1 MSNNSRKLRLR
12 GLAVATSLAL
22 AGSSAFAAQVNTAGL
37 ESNGQYDRFV
47 VKFKEN
53 SPEAGNAA
61 VLRRSLQSA
70 SAGASQMLRAQ
81 GLQRGLRATQAD
93 VSARHLRRMSLGA
106 DVFTTNR
113 KLRAQEAEL
122 LMRQLANNPNVEF
135 VQVDR
140 LLQHTLTPNDTSY
153 SQQWG
158 YFDADAGIRANQAW
172 DVANGSGIIVAVLDT
187 GHVSHSDLNANV
199 SGGYDFINDTA
210 VAGDGNGRDSD
221 PSDPGDYYGGNGSS
235 WHGTHVAGT
244 VAAVT
249 NNAKGVAGTA
259 WGATVMPVRVLG
271 RGGGY
276 TSDIAD
282 GIIWASGGSVSG
294 VPTLSASQAAD
305 VINMSLGG
313 SGSCDTLT
321 QNAINSAVSRG
332 TVVVVAAGNSNANV
346 ANFSP
351 ASCNN
356 VVSVA
361 SVTSSSSR
369 SSFSN
374 YGSLIDVSAPGS
386 GILSTLNSGSTTP
399 GSESYASYN
408 GTSMA
413 APHVAGAVALAQSRR
428 LALGLPL
435 WTPAEVEAQLKA
447 TAYPLS
453 GSCSGGCGAGIIDA
467 NALVAAAG
475 GSTPPP
481 PPPPPPTGGTLT
493 KGVPVT
499 GLSATTGNSLNYTM
513 AVPAGAS
520 NLTFTMSGGTGDA
533 DLYVQFGTAPTDSS
547 YICRPYLNGNSE
559 TCTIAAPSA
568 GTYHVRVKAYSSFS
582 GVSLVGN
589 YTEGGG
595 GSSPQTYS
603 NTADYQIR
611 DNSTVESP
619 ISVSGRSGNAPSNA
633 SVSVDIRHTW
643 KGDLRVDLVAPDGS
657 TYNLHNR
664 SGGSADNVIGT
675 YTVNLSSEALNGTW
689 RLRVNDNARGD
700 TGYINSWSVTF

>member
-12 GLAVATSLAL
+12 GIVVATSLAL
-22 AGSSAFAAQVNTAGL
+22 AGTSAFAAQVQTAGL
-37 ESNGQYDRFV
+37 EPGQQYDRFV
-47 VKFKEN
+47 VKFKEGT
-53 SPEAGNAA
+53 PEASNPAT
-61 VLRRSLQSA
+61 LRRSLQSA
-70 SAGASQMLRAQ
+70 SAGATQLMRAQ
-81 GLQRGLRATQAD
+81 RLQAGQRSNAD
-93 VSARHLRRMSLGA
+93 GVTARHLRRMSLGA
-106 DVFTTNR
+106 DVISTSR
-113 KLRAQEAEL
+113 KLRAEEAEL
-122 LMRQLANNPNVEF
+122 LMRQIANNPNVEF

-140 LLQHTLTPNDTSY
+140 LMQHTLTPNDTNY

-158 YFDADAGIRANQAW
+158 FFDADAGIRANQAW

-199 SGGYDFINDTA
+199 SGGYDFINDAT

-221 PSDPGDYYGGNGSS
+221 PSDPGDYYGGNPSS

-259 WGATVMPVRVLG
+259 WGAKVMPVRVLG

-282 GIIWASGGSVSG
+282 AIIWASGGSVSG

-332 TVVVVAAGNSNANV
+332 TTVVVAAGNSNANV

-356 VVSVA
+356 VVAVA

-413 APHVAGAVALAQSRR
+413 SPHVAGAVALAQSRR

-481 PPPPPPTGGTLT
+481 PPPPPTGGTLT
-493 KGVPVT
+493 KGVAVT
-499 GLSATTGNSLNYTM
+499 GLSASTGNSLNYTM

-533 DLYVQFGTAPTDSS
+533 DLYVQFGSAPTDTS
-547 YICRPYLNGNSE
+547 YICRPYLNGNNE

-582 GVSLVGN
+582 GVSLVGD
-589 YTEGGG
+589 YSTGGG
-595 GSSPQTYS
+595 GGSPQTYS

-664 SGGSADNVIGT
+664 SGGSADNIIGT
-675 YTVNLSSEALNGTW
+675 YTLNLSSEALNGTW